1 MVKTVPRTAR
11 VGQRVAF
18 ELTVSNVGSVAAQ
31 NVIMADVP
39 PAALTLAGLQ
49 STGGARVRLARGNAY
64 WHLGTLAPGAKRTVR
79 GTVLIEGGTPGL
91 KRNHALATA
100 VNANLA
106 RDHSDT
112 RVLAQRRV
120 IPPVTG

>member
-1 MVKTVPRTAR
+1 M
-11 VGQRVAF
+11 GQRVAF

-39 PAALTLAGLQ
+39 PAALTHAGLQ

-64 WHLGTLAPGAKRTVR
+64 WHLGTLAPGRSAPSADRQDR
-79 GTVLIEGGTPGL
+79 GRSPGL
-91 KRNHALATA
+91 KRNHVLATA
-100 VNANLA
+100 VNAQTA
-106 RDHSDT
+106 QDIADT